1 MAIEFQFCRD
11 WVTPSKAGIQGAKVR
26 APALDPRFRGCN
38 PIPAKIEIR
47 WSSLGVVPLLLYN
60 SISGGRGIAM
70 SQGVRV
76 IGPDRAQ
83 LRWEM
88 VDLDSQLPDDH
99 RARLVWAFVEGLD
112 LSEFYDRIK
121 ARDAVAGRPATDP
134 QVVLAVWLY
143 ATLEGIGSA
152 RAIDRLCQQHAAYR
166 WAVRRGADQSR
177 SAGGVSARQ
186 CGVVGSPAAPER
198 DRADRRE

>member
-1 MAIEFQFCRD
+1 MDSR
-11 WVTPSKAGIQGAKVR
+11 
-26 APALDPRFRGCN
+26 LRGCN
-38 PIPAKIEIR
+38 PIPVKIEIWR
-47 WSSLGVVPLLLYN
+47 SSLGVGSLLLYN

-112 LSEFYDRIK
+112 LSEFYDRIR
-121 ARDAVAGRPATDP
+121 AVHAVAGPPPPDP
-134 QVVLAVWLY
+134 QLVLPVVL
-143 ATLEGIGSA
+143 SA
-152 RAIDRLCQQHAAYR
+152 PLHR
-166 WAVRRGADQSR
+166 
-177 SAGGVSARQ
+177 
-186 CGVVGSPAAPER
+186 
-198 DRADRRE
+198 

>member
-1 MAIEFQFCRD
+1 
-11 WVTPSKAGIQGAKVR
+11 
-26 APALDPRFRGCN
+26 
-38 PIPAKIEIR
+38 
-47 WSSLGVVPLLLYN
+47 
-60 SISGGRGIAM
+60 M

-99 RARLVWAFVEGLD
+99 RARVVWGFVEGLD

-166 WAVRRGADQSR
+166 WLCGGAPINHDLLADI
-177 SAGGVSARQ
+177 SAGE
-186 CGVVGSPAAPER
+186 CGLVGSLADPER
-198 DRADRRE
+198 NRADRRKADQPGGTGNRRDQGARLRRSGLDEQSQAAGEDREGGGGTRRGIEERTRPRSRRARTAAQEASVASG